1 MLSRG
6 TDRWSAY
13 GRAGPPTGRAWSVL
27 AIAAVIVGMLVLAAS
42 RPHVVGDRPVISY
55 RPDQPGFRR
64 LHGPLD
70 RALARL
76 SVPVR
81 IPAAIGAPSG
91 VYRARGV
98 SMILYGTGSRFGV
111 FRFTADRRA
120 RDTRADI
127 ESLASECSVCDTNGL
142 VRLAP
147 GIRGAVLAGG
157 NGPNSVTW
165 VERGLLMVVI
175 GPART
180 FSAERAVAA
189 ARALAG
195 VNLAQS

>member
-27 AIAAVIVGMLVLAAS
+27 AVAAVIVGMLVLAAS

-64 LHGPLD
+64 LPGPLD

-81 IPAAIGAPSG
+81 VPAAIGAPSG
-91 VYRARGV
+91 VYRGRGV
-98 SMILYGTGSRFGV
+98 SMVLYGSGSRFGV
-111 FRFTADRRA
+111 FRFTADLRA
-120 RDTRADI
+120 RDTTADI
-127 ESLASECSVCDTNGL
+127 ESLGSECSVCDTNGL

-147 GIRGAVLAGG
+147 GIHGAVLAGG
-157 NGPNSVTW
+157 KRPENGT
-165 VERGLLMVVI
+165 RGES
-175 GPART
+175 GPPM
-180 FSAERAVAA
+180 
-189 ARALAG
+189 
-195 VNLAQS
+195 

>member
-27 AIAAVIVGMLVLAAS
+27 AVAAVIVGMLVLAAS

-81 IPAAIGAPSG
+81 IPAAIGAPTG
-91 VYRARGV
+91 VPATRGRTSRASPRNARSATRMGWCG
-98 SMILYGTGSRFGV
+98 SPPASAAPSSPAGT
-111 FRFTADRRA
+111 
-120 RDTRADI
+120 
-127 ESLASECSVCDTNGL
+127 
-142 VRLAP
+142 
-147 GIRGAVLAGG
+147 
-157 NGPNSVTW
+157 
-165 VERGLLMVVI
+165 
-175 GPART
+175 ART
-180 FSAERAVAA
+180 ASPWASAAPRWA
-189 ARALAG
+189 
-195 VNLAQS
+195 